1 MDCYLVII
9 ANFHNKV
16 IQREVGLGHHP
27 CRDPVPQTAQLAM
40 PTAVALSARLQP
52 ACLALQD
59 DHFIHELHRNPEPR
73 SGSAVRIPFLHKR
86 DNPLSKS
93 HRM

>member
-27 CRDPVPQTAQLAM
+27 CRDPVPQTAG
-40 PTAVALSARLQP
+40 
-52 ACLALQD
+52 
-59 DHFIHELHRNPEPR
+59 NPPVLNGVH
-73 SGSAVRIPFLHKR
+73 S
-86 DNPLSKS
+86 
-93 HRM
+93 